1 MRTAVLA
8 ARWIGLYTFFGCVL
22 LALPAAGQEDE
33 RSEKTDET
41 GGTEEA
47 EGSAPEPGEP
57 DALSDVPAQ
66 PAGSEEQDHQP
77 DEPADSSE
85 ENDESEERQNDL
97 RESRYNGPG
106 SPRTERGINIPLA
119 RPTRAG
125 ALLLVIDH
133 RAGQTFL
140 EDAWTDYLG
149 LDAGALKIGLGIR
162 YGILDDLDVG
172 IYRLNN
178 TIEIFDV
185 YEIDA
190 RWRFLNQAEHHLD
203 TALRAGVT
211 WFVQPDMDD
220 AVGFYG
226 QLLADRVFL
235 DQLLLAGGF
244 LFHSE
249 SSNDRKSL
257 DDVAYSGALALV
269 IEWRFIDLLALN
281 AEVAVNVL
289 GYGSEWP
296 AFAFALEVITHR
308 HTFAL
313 VFSNTQYVT
322 ADGIVAGSWRGFEEL
337 VFGFQITREIN
348 L

>member
-1 MRTAVLA
+1 MKSAVLA
-8 ARWIGLYTFFGCVL
+8 ARSVAPLIVVVGVL
-22 LALPAAGQEDE
+22 FAYPAAGQGDE
-33 RSEKTDET
+33 PPQEADEAIPESDT
-41 GGTEEA
+41 SD
-47 EGSAPEPGEP
+47 GS
-57 DALSDVPAQ
+57 DASDE
-66 PAGSEEQDHQP
+66 SDDSP
-77 DEPADSSE
+77 DES
-85 ENDESEERQNDL
+85 DESEKRSSDL
-97 RESRYNGPG
+97 RESRYHGPG
-106 SPRTERGINIPLA
+106 SPRTERGVNVPLA

-125 ALLLVIDH
+125 ALLLIIDH

-149 LDAGALKIGLGIR
+149 LDAGALKIGLGLR
-162 YGILDDLDVG
+162 YGIIDDLDVG

-185 YEIDA
+185 YELDA
-190 RWRFLNQAEHHLD
+190 RWRFLNHDDHYLD
-203 TALRAGVT
+203 AALRAGVT

-226 QLLADRVFL
+226 QLLADRVFF
-235 DQLLLAGGF
+235 DQLLVGGGF

-257 DDVAYSGALALV
+257 SDDAYSGALALLV
-269 IEWRFIDLLALN
+269 EWRFIDLLALN
-281 AEVAVNVL
+281 AEIAANVF
-289 GYGSEWP
+289 GYGSKWP
-296 AFAFALEVITHR
+296 AFAFALEVITYR

-322 ADGIVAGSWRGFEEL
+322 ADGIVAGSWRGFDEL